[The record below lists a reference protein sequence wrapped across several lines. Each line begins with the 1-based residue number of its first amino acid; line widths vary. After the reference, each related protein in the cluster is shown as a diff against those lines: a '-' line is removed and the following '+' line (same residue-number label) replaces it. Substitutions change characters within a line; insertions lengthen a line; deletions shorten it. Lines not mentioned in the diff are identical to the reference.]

1 MSARFV
7 AAVVAL
13 LTCLGADV
21 RAAAADSVAD
31 YFRGKRINI
40 LVAYET
46 GGGYDLYARLIAQ
59 FLSRHLPGQPTVIVQ
74 NMPGAGGLKAARYLL
89 DVAPADGTTLGVLSQ
104 TIPFDTVL
112 GYSEDVDAGKFQW
125 IGRIAMNVEVGVA
138 FAKSGIRSIDD
149 VRAREVS
156 VGGTGGTASSTVVPF
171 LLGKLAGARFKLVS
185 GYRSANE
192 VLLAMERG
200 EVDMVGA
207 TGISTM
213 VARWGP
219 MLKDGSMRLIYQS
232 ALARHPDVPSA
243 PTIGELG
250 STDEDRQILDLFASG
265 SAIGRTLVAPPGVPA
280 DRTAALRQAVAA
292 AMADPALLSLAKE
305 HNIALEPGSAEEL
318 ETIVRKT
325 LATPRSTA
333 DKAKDVLNSMKT
345 QR

>member
-1 MSARFV
+1 VGYGEGGGFDASARIL
-7 AAVVAL
+7 A
-13 LTCLGADV
+13 
-21 RAAAADSVAD
+21 RHI
-31 YFRGKRINI
+31 GK
-40 LVAYET
+40 Y
-46 GGGYDLYARLIAQ
+46 
-59 FLSRHLPGQPTVIVQ
+59 LPGRPAVIVQ

-89 DVAPADGTTLGVLSQ
+89 EVAPTDGTTLGVLSQ

-138 FAKSGIRSIDD
+138 FAKSGIRSFDD

-171 LLGKLAGARFKLVS
+171 LLSKLAGAKFKLVS

-232 ALARHPDVPSA
+232 ALAHHPDAPGA
-243 PTIGELG
+243 PTLGELG
-250 STDEDRQILDLFASG
+250 RTAEDREILDLFASG
-265 SAIGRTLVAPPGVPA
+265 SAIGRTLTAPPGVAA
-280 DRTAALRQAVAA
+280 DRVAVLRQAVAA
-292 AMADPALLSLAKE
+292 ALADPALVAMAKE
-305 HNIALEPGSAEEL
+305 HNIALEPGSGAEVEQ
-318 ETIVRKT
+318 IVKKT
-325 LATPRSTA
+325 LATPKATA
-333 DKAKDVLNSMKT
+333 DKAKDVLNAMKT
-345 QR
+345 GR

>member
-21 RAAAADSVAD
+21 AAADSVAD

-250 STDEDRQILDLFASG
+250 SSDEDRQILDLFASG

-318 ETIVRKT
+318 EAIVRKT
-325 LATPRSTA
+325 LATPRATA